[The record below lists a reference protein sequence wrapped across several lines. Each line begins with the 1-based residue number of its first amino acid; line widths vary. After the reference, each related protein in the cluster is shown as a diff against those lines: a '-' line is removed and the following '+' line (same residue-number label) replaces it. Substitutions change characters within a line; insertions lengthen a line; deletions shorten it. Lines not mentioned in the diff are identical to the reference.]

1 MNRHFL
7 KSRQSIE
14 FDSTAGFSELE
25 LEFGGLGCHLLAD
38 FYDCSSLPSESQQ
51 LEQLMAAAAMAS
63 NATIVESTFHRF
75 NPIGLSGV
83 VVIAESHLAC
93 HTWPEHET
101 ACIDFFSCSQA
112 IDMSA
117 AIESL
122 WHAFGAKKVNVSN
135 VGRGVRKGSA
145 DE

>member
-1 MNRHFL
+1 MNKHLL
-7 KSRQSIE
+7 KTKHSLE
-14 FDSTAGFSELE
+14 FDSAAGLSELE

-38 FYDCSSLPSESQQ
+38 FYDCASLPSESEQ
-51 LEQLMAAAAMAS
+51 LEQIMVAAALAS
-63 NATIVESTFHRF
+63 HATIVESTFHRF
-75 NPIGLSGV
+75 SPIGLSGV

-101 ACIDFFSCSQA
+101 ACIDFFSCSNS

-122 WHAFGAKKVNVSN
+122 WHSLGAKKVTISN
-135 VGRGVRKGSA
+135 IGRGVIEG
-145 DE
+145 

>member
-1 MNRHFL
+1 MTRQLL
-7 KSRQSIE
+7 KSQQELSFTSPAE
-14 FDSTAGFSELE
+14 LTELE

-38 FYDCSSLPSESQQ
+38 FYHCGTLPSEADE
-51 LEQLMAAAAMAS
+51 LEQVMVAAALVS

-101 ACIDFFSCSQA
+101 ACIDFFSCSQT
-112 IDMSA
+112 IDMPA
-117 AIESL
+117 AIKSL
-122 WHAFGAKKVNVSN
+122 WHSIGAKKVTISN
-135 VGRGVRKGSA
+135 VGRGIKASK
-145 DE
+145 

>member
-1 MNRHFL
+1 MTRQLL
-7 KSRQSIE
+7 KSQQEIS
-14 FDSTAGFSELE
+14 FTSPDGLTELE

-38 FYDCSSLPSESQQ
+38 FYQCSTLPSEAEQ
-51 LEQLMAAAAMAS
+51 LEKVMVAAALAS

-75 NPIGLSGV
+75 SPIGLSGV

-101 ACIDFFSCSQA
+101 ACIDFFSCSQT
-112 IDMSA
+112 IDMAA

-122 WHAFGAKKVNVSN
+122 WHSIGAKKVTISN
-135 VGRGVRKGSA
+135 VGRGIKES
-145 DE
+145 